1 MIHIFISRKAVEESS
16 QSQQYTMETPKE
28 ENCETTPREESCG
41 SITETPK
48 EENCELNYIMETPK
62 DWQPATD
69 LGDPTFWLSYE
80 YKQIQVEMQK
90 LNEKMDLILSILQKK
105 PKKST
110 ITEVDK
116 KVDNLINIMHKK
128 RKVEE

>member
-1 MIHIFISRKAVEESS
+1 
-16 QSQQYTMETPKE
+16 METPKE
-28 ENCETTPREESCG
+28 ENCEPTTTPRDDCEPTYYT
-41 SITETPK
+41 TETL
-48 EENCELNYIMETPK
+48 CEPTMNYMMEAPK
-62 DWQPATD
+62 DWQPTRD
-69 LGDPTFWLSYE
+69 LGDPTYWLSYE

-116 KVDNLINIMHKK
+116 KVDNLINILHKK

>member
-1 MIHIFISRKAVEESS
+1 MSAS
-16 QSQQYTMETPKE
+16 TPRE
-28 ENCETTPREESCG
+28 ENCEPTYYTTETLREE
-41 SITETPK
+41 K
-48 EENCELNYIMETPK
+48 CEPTMNYMMETPK
-62 DWQPATD
+62 DWQATTD
-69 LGDPTFWLSYE
+69 LGDPTYWLSYE

-116 KVDNLINIMHKK
+116 KSRQSYKYIT
-128 RKVEE
+128 

>member
-1 MIHIFISRKAVEESS
+1 
-16 QSQQYTMETPKE
+16 METPKE
-28 ENCETTPREESCG
+28 EITTTPRDACG
-41 SITETPK
+41 PSYYTMETR
-48 EENCELNYIMETPK
+48 EENCEPNYMMEAPK
-62 DWQPATD
+62 DWQPTTD

-90 LNEKMDLILSILQKK
+90 LNEKMDLILSQKK

-116 KVDNLINIMHKK
+116 KVDNLINIIHKK
-128 RKVEE
+128 RKLEE

>member
-1 MIHIFISRKAVEESS
+1 
-16 QSQQYTMETPKE
+16 METPKE
-28 ENCETTPREESCG
+28 ENCEPT
-41 SITETPK
+41 TETPRDDCGPTYYTTETR
-48 EENCELNYIMETPK
+48 EENCEPTMNYMMEAPK
-62 DWQPATD
+62 DWQATTD
-69 LGDPTFWLSYE
+69 LGDPTYWLSYE

-116 KVDNLINIMHKK
+116 KVDNLINILHKK

>member
-1 MIHIFISRKAVEESS
+1 
-16 QSQQYTMETPKE
+16 METPKE
-28 ENCETTPREESCG
+28 ENYET
-41 SITETPK
+41 ITETPK
-48 EENCELNYIMETPK
+48 EENYETTPREERCGSITPKEENYELNYIMETPK

-90 LNEKMDLILSILQKK
+90 LNEKMDLILSQKK

-116 KVDNLINIMHKK
+116 KVDNLINILHKK
-128 RKVEE
+128 RKLEE